1 MKCSLI
7 FLVASYKNTC
17 KRKLGAAVAHTA
29 LGPSPPLTT
38 ANPPL
43 HALATA
49 VAHVDSLHP
58 HLYDKTRP
66 HQEEERPV
74 LKCLRIPT
82 HPPGATRARVPGP
95 RRYFVSSRDLHC
107 LETSGENQ
115 VESCLKKKKKD
126 QECSRALWKPTKVG
140 ISDPSLSGSFL
151 KTQALLRPHGA
162 RGQGDSQRHH
172 NNSLALQMTA
182 ENSVFPLSH
191 SRASLFLRIS
201 SLKAKKVSFPLSPFV
216 FLGTV

>member
-1 MKCSLI
+1 MPAHPDTPTWGYQGQGPWTKKI
-7 FLVASYKNTC
+7 FCIFKGPAL
-17 KRKLGAAVAHTA
+17 LG
-29 LGPSPPLTT
+29 
-38 ANPPL
+38 N
-43 HALATA
+43 
-49 VAHVDSLHP
+49 
-58 HLYDKTRP
+58 KWR
-66 HQEEERPV
+66 
-74 LKCLRIPT
+74 
-82 HPPGATRARVPGP
+82 
-95 RRYFVSSRDLHC
+95 
-107 LETSGENQ
+107 
-115 VESCLKKKKKD
+115 ESNGILFEKKKKD